1 MRFPALN
8 IERRDVTAS
17 PLPNSEHLGLFLGFA
32 GLLFWFLAVHNAVYL
47 NMGASGLVSILGW
60 PYFVG
65 LALVVV
71 GFAAELMRTPL
82 RPRRLL
88 FLIVLLAIFLYGT
101 ACAVE
106 PVAQLTD
113 SWIHAGF
120 IQYIIQ
126 NGHPL
131 NGYDA
136 RFSWPGGFSLGAI
149 LVAFTGQANAIGF
162 LRWFPLFIE
171 LSYLAPLLVIARFSG
186 VSRRAGWLG
195 IAIYYSTNW
204 IFQDYFSPQALNY
217 FFYLVLIATVLAI
230 WQPRSVKRDGPARGF
245 WWERVVQSRA
255 LVTPSRLVGDDTT
268 STWGS
273 IETISVLGLLGLI
286 CLASAVSHQLTP
298 YAMVLALA
306 ACLATRRL
314 GRPELVLLVA
324 VFALGWLSLGASNY
338 WVGHLNVIFGS
349 VGQVSSTLSSNVT
362 SRVSGG
368 STHLL
373 VVEIRI
379 LLTGAVYFL
388 AGIGFLRRYTDSR
401 LLEALAGAP
410 FILVAAQSYGGEG
423 LLRVVLF
430 GLPFVGLLAAS
441 AIFPRQ
447 SGSIRSLV
455 PSIAIGRYAGVGRVI
470 LRLAVVAVLLGFAL
484 ATTIVRGGNDAYVS
498 FSSGELAA
506 VNYAYAHVRAGQTI
520 GVMNYYLP
528 IGQRDITTVGLY
540 NPGSPS
546 SYRKIAQLL
555 LHAKPALIILSQSTE
570 AYGEEVTGY
579 PVGWEASLET
589 SFVNNGYRIAAHW
602 TTATVLKAST

>member
-1 MRFPALN
+1 
-8 IERRDVTAS
+8 
-17 PLPNSEHLGLFLGFA
+17 
-32 GLLFWFLAVHNAVYL
+32 
-47 NMGASGLVSILGW
+47 
-60 PYFVG
+60 
-65 LALVVV
+65 
-71 GFAAELMRTPL
+71 
-82 RPRRLL
+82 
-88 FLIVLLAIFLYGT
+88 
-101 ACAVE
+101 
-106 PVAQLTD
+106 
-113 SWIHAGF
+113 
-120 IQYIIQ
+120 
-126 NGHPL
+126 
-131 NGYDA
+131 
-136 RFSWPGGFSLGAI
+136 
-149 LVAFTGQANAIGF
+149 
-162 LRWFPLFIE
+162 
-171 LSYLAPLLVIARFSG
+171 
-186 VSRRAGWLG
+186 
-195 IAIYYSTNW
+195 
-204 IFQDYFSPQALNY
+204 
-217 FFYLVLIATVLAI
+217 
-230 WQPRSVKRDGPARGF
+230 
-245 WWERVVQSRA
+245 
-255 LVTPSRLVGDDTT
+255 
-268 STWGS
+268 
-273 IETISVLGLLGLI
+273 
-286 CLASAVSHQLTP
+286 
-298 YAMVLALA
+298 MVLALA

-470 LRLAVVAVLLGFAL
+470 LRLAVVAVLLSFAL

-498 FSSGELAA
+498 FSKGELAA
-506 VNYAYAHVRAGQTI
+506 VNYAYAHARAGQTI

-546 SYRKIAQLL
+546 SYWKIAQLL

-589 SFVNNGYRIAAHW
+589 SFVNNGYRIVAHW

>member
-1 MRFPALN
+1 VDIAQ
-8 IERRDVTAS
+8 
-17 PLPNSEHLGLFLGFA
+17 PNLDHLGLTLGFA
-32 GLLFWFLAVHNAVYL
+32 GFLFWLLAIHDANYL
-47 NMGASGLVSILGW
+47 KMGGYGLVSVLGW
-60 PYFVG
+60 PYFLG

-71 GFAAELMRTPL
+71 GFAVELMRTPL

-88 FLIVLLAIFLYGT
+88 TLIVLLAIFIYGT

-106 PVAQLTD
+106 PVAELTD

-120 IQYIIQ
+120 IQYIVQ

-136 RFSWPGGFSLGAI
+136 RFSWPGAFSLGAL
-149 LVAFTGQANAIGF
+149 LVGFVGQANAIGF
-162 LRWFPLFIE
+162 LRWFPIFIE
-171 LSYLAPLLVIARFSG
+171 LSYLAPLLVISRFSG

-217 FFYLVLIATVLAI
+217 LFYLVLIATVLAI
-230 WQPRSVKRDGPARGF
+230 WQPRRARGNGAARGYVA
-245 WWERVVQSRA
+245 ERVLQSKA
-255 LVTPSRLVGDDTT
+255 LFTRSRLVGDDAT

-273 IETISVLGLLGLI
+273 VETISVFVLLGLI
-286 CLASAVSHQLTP
+286 GLASGMSHQLTP

-306 ACLATRRL
+306 ACLLTRRL
-314 GRPELVLLVA
+314 GRPESVLLVA

-349 VGQVSSTLSSNVT
+349 VGQVGSTLSSNVT

-379 LLTGAVYFL
+379 LLTGLVYFL

-401 LLEALAGAP
+401 VLEALAGAP

-430 GLPFVGLLAAS
+430 GLPFVSLLAAS

-447 SGSIRSLV
+447 TGSIRALV
-455 PSIAIGRYAGVGRVI
+455 PTIAIGRYARVGRSV
-470 LRLAVVAVLLGFAL
+470 LLVAVVGVVLAFAV

-498 FSSGELAA
+498 FSQGELAA
-506 VNYAYAHVRAGQTI
+506 VNYTYAHVRAGQTI

-528 IGQRDITTVGLY
+528 IGQRDITTVGIF
-540 NPGSPS
+540 NPGTPT
-546 SYRKIAQLL
+546 SYRKIGNLVV
-555 LHAKPALIILSQSTE
+555 HAKPAFIILSQSTE

-579 PVGWEASLET
+579 PIGWEASLET
-589 SFVNNGYRIAAHW
+589 VFVNHGYRIAAHW
-602 TTATVLKAST
+602 PTATVLRIG